1 MSRELPDI
9 IKEVGFD
16 FSWDER
22 KVWELDVPDEEM
34 PIGEL
39 TWHFDVPF
47 IWSKPDGYYDINPR
61 EVIEHP
67 DQHPEEY
74 QRTLDAD
81 TNYPIDIMFWK
92 KRWLILDGLHR
103 LMRQAIEGKEVVR
116 VRKIPESA
124 IPLIVKSKVNPSMPN
139 RQ

>member
-1 MSRELPDI
+1 MSRPLPSI
-9 IKEVGFD
+9 IQGVGFD

-22 KVWELDVPDEEM
+22 KVWAVDAPFEDM
-34 PIGEL
+34 PIDEL

-61 EVIEHP
+61 EVIAHP
-67 DQHPEEY
+67 DQFQEEY
-74 QRTLDAD
+74 QRTMQAD
-81 TNYPIDIMFWK
+81 TAYPIDIMFYK

-103 LMRQAIEGKEVVR
+103 LMKQAMQGKEVVQ

-124 IPLIVKSKVNPSMPN
+124 IPFIQK
-139 RQ
+139 

>member
-22 KVWELDVPDEEM
+22 KVWELDAPTEEM
-34 PIGEL
+34 PIDEL
-39 TWHFDVPF
+39 SWHFDIPF
-47 IWSKPDGYYDINPR
+47 IWSKPDGYYDVNPS

-74 QRTLDAD
+74 ERTMRAD
-81 TNYPIDIMFWK
+81 TTHPIDIMFWK

-103 LMRQAIEGKEVVR
+103 LMKQAIEGAEVVQ
-116 VRKIPESA
+116 VRKISESA
-124 IPLIVKSKVNPSMPN
+124 IPLIRKS
-139 RQ
+139 